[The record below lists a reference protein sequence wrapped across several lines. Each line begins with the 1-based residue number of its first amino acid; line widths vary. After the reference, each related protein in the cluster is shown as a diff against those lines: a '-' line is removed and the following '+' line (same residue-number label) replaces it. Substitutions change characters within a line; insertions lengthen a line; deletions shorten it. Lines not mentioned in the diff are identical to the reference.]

1 MPDTTLRYLETLH
14 AIPRYPRKISAAD
27 VHQHLEAAGYSIDR
41 RSVERDLQK
50 LSGRFAI
57 ACDEGTKPQG
67 WYWQA
72 HAEGLAAPGATLAEA
87 LELDLLARYLK
98 PILPLSSWATLEPRL
113 NAARAQLRTLANAPL
128 ARWRS
133 RVAVIEDGPPLL
145 APQIPIDVQ
154 DAVHEALL
162 KSRILE
168 VDYHSADSDSPKRF
182 EVHPVALVHQGRA
195 GYLVTML
202 YHYTDLR
209 LLALHRMSKPVVR
222 DQPARQASGFDLRE
236 YLEQEQ
242 DFGFPSGKDVRLQLR
257 VSDWLARH
265 LRERPLSPD
274 QTITPTNDATGHL
287 VRATVPESE
296 RLVWWIRSHG
306 ESVEVLK
313 PVALRRRLAE
323 EFRQL
328 VAGYEKEPL
337 ASIR

>member
-1 MPDTTLRYLETLH
+1 MSDTTLRYLETLL
-14 AIPRYPRKISAAD
+14 AIPRHPRKISAAE
-27 VHQHLEAAGYSIDR
+27 VHLHLEAAGYSIDR

-50 LSGRFAI
+50 LSIRFAI

-67 WYWQA
+67 WYWRA
-72 HAEGLAAPGATLAEA
+72 HAEGLAAPGTTLAEA

-98 PILPLSSWATLEPRL
+98 PILPVSSWSALEPRL

-145 APQIPIDVQ
+145 APQVPTAVQ

-162 KSRILE
+162 KNRVLE
-168 VDYHSADSDSPKRF
+168 IDYHSADSDSPKRF
-182 EVHPVALVHQGRA
+182 EVHPVALVHQGRV

-202 YHYTDLR
+202 YSYTDLR

-222 DQPARQASGFDLRE
+222 DQPARQAASFDLRE

-242 DFGFPSGKDVRLQLR
+242 DFGFPSGRNLRLQLR

-265 LRERPLSPD
+265 LRERPLSQD
-274 QTITPTNDATGHL
+274 QTITPTNESAGHL

-296 RLVWWIRSHG
+296 RLVWWLRSHG
-306 ESVEVLK
+306 EAVEVLK
-313 PVALRRRLAE
+313 PAALRRRFAE
-323 EFRQL
+323 EFRHIARYYSKDHL
-328 VAGYEKEPL
+328 N
-337 ASIR
+337 